1 MVRSKRKAPEK
12 STADPT
18 LTAGKA
24 KPDAESKPEAEAKTT
39 KPGNEMASKQTAT
52 PNTSATNS
60 FFSARTAAA
69 ASQDKAEG
77 GGLKR
82 KQLQLTEEPLKAA
95 ATTKAPLTKVAKKK
109 GKK

>member
-60 FFSARTAAA
+60 FFSARTAA
-69 ASQDKAEG
+69 SQDKAEG

-82 KQLQLTEEPLKAA
+82 KQLQLTEEPIKAA